1 MESLPE
7 LRSFLNA
14 EGKLVALPA
23 KKRKK
28 LPALYFLST
37 KFEPNRD
44 YTESEVNDILDSATA
59 FHDPATLRRELY
71 NHHLLDR
78 TNDGK
83 TYWKEEAELTL
94 PEFLAKYC

>member
-28 LPALYFLST
+28 LTALYFLST

-59 FHDPATLRRELY
+59 FHDPATLRREMF
-71 NHHLLDR
+71 NKHLLNR
-78 TNDGK
+78 TTDCRA
-83 TYWKEEAELTL
+83 YWKEDVPPLEAFFE
-94 PEFLAKYC
+94 KYL

>member
-37 KFEPNRD
+37 
-44 YTESEVNDILDSATA
+44 
-59 FHDPATLRRELY
+59 
-71 NHHLLDR
+71 DR
-78 TNDGK
+78 K
-83 TYWKEEAELTL
+83 SVV
-94 PEFLAKYC
+94 

>member
-28 LPALYFLST
+28 LPALYFPQTSSRT
-37 KFEPNRD
+37 AITRNR
-44 YTESEVNDILDSATA
+44 
-59 FHDPATLRRELY
+59 
-71 NHHLLDR
+71 
-78 TNDGK
+78 K
-83 TYWKEEAELTL
+83 
-94 PEFLAKYC
+94 